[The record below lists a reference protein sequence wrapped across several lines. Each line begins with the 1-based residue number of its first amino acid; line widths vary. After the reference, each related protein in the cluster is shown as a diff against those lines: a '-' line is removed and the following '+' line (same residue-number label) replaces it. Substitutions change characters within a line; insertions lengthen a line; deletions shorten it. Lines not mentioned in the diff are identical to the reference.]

1 MRRRTRRALRR
12 SALVALGLAYVVG
25 SVTVIVALSPS
36 DRGGFETDTVQTP
49 PLAGYQ
55 PVSVDATWTLTDV

>member
-1 MRRRTRRALRR
+1 
-12 SALVALGLAYVVG
+12 VALGLAYVVG